1 MDVHRMQ
8 IDGFDAEGYRKRLR
22 LLRRLRGGMNQ
33 TQFAEFLGIP
43 YKQWNHYERGYP
55 ISRETQ
61 FILHAKLGADFSAD
75 WLFWGEVTRLSPE
88 TLEKIL
94 SDHQEIMRKRA
105 PRRPRAKVRK
115 RIGKID
121 KSV

>member
-8 IDGFDAEGYRKRLR
+8 IDGFDAEGYRRRLR
-22 LLRRLRGGMNQ
+22 LLRRLHGMNQ
-33 TQFAEFLGIP
+33 TKFAKFVGIP

-61 FILHAKLGADFSAD
+61 FVLHFKLGSDFSVD
-75 WLFWGEVTRLSPE
+75 WLFWGEVSKLTPDMAEQIRA
-88 TLEKIL
+88 LEQQIHK
-94 SDHQEIMRKRA
+94 RKPA
-105 PRRPRAKVRK
+105 PRPKVRK
-115 RIGKID
+115 RISKTD